1 MDAALL
7 IGLGQDGAAARAAAE
22 AVDAAVFDDGGE
34 VVRGPLF
41 HSFRQRQPHLRR
53 LACQLEPLVRS
64 PQQQPLVGRRVRP
77 EAVSS

>member
-7 IGLGQDGAAARAAAE
+7 IGPGRTVPPRAAAE
-22 AVDAAVFDDGGE
+22 TGPAVFDDGGE

-41 HSFRQRQPHLRR
+41 YSLVRQPHLRR
-53 LACQLEPLVRS
+53 LVCEFEPLVRN

-77 EAVSS
+77 EAVPS